1 MDPSFGG
8 KFVCVLCI
16 INWGLGQAWLHSIQ
30 YVTCLSPLGVQ
41 IGVREREKTKR
52 GGGGEEHE
60 QRIAVREKSTK
71 GKYCRKIIINN

>member
-30 YVTCLSPLGVQ
+30 YVTCLSPLRVQ

-52 GGGGEEHE
+52 GGGGG
-60 QRIAVREKSTK
+60 EKK
-71 GKYCRKIIINN
+71 